1 VQPAAV
7 AAVSNMKRLA
17 RQRAMV
23 PDFAKLISR
32 RSPACRSH
40 QYTQSAKWIKS
51 SGGKM
56 KISRSLRKKL
66 IAVLV
71 ATGLFV
77 FLSVLFVNLLGL
89 FFDLSF
95 VSAFQVAVAA
105 FSLGLFVSLFEEFY
119 VQARYGRWMRAIH
132 PLKSILVYTGI
143 ILAMY
148 LVVTHVNYAIFGR
161 WEHLHEAYA
170 LLPVVMPLV
179 VFIAIAAITLIRVVG
194 FLGAKNM
201 LYLIIGKYHRP
212 VLEQKIFM
220 FLDLKGSTSLVE
232 KLGPVETRALIG
244 KFFFDISK
252 PITDGG
258 GEIYRFTGDG
268 VVATWDWN
276 DGVAENGIIQAIDGI
291 RQTVADESEV
301 YQSRFGHVPEYRI
314 GVHGGEIVT
323 SEEGDTKRA
332 IGFYGE
338 TIHIAARLEQKAKEL
353 GIDCLISEDVA
364 AGLSDVGDRIALI
377 EHDELRGISK
387 PVRIYEFK
395 LAARPAGT

>member
-1 VQPAAV
+1 
-7 AAVSNMKRLA
+7 
-17 RQRAMV
+17 
-23 PDFAKLISR
+23 
-32 RSPACRSH
+32 
-40 QYTQSAKWIKS
+40 
-51 SGGKM
+51 M
-56 KISRSLRKKL
+56 KISPSLRKKL

-77 FLSVLFVNLLGL
+77 FLAILFVNLLSL

-95 VSAFQVAVAA
+95 VSAFQVAVGA
-105 FSLGLFVSLFEEFY
+105 FFLGLFVSLFEEFY
-119 VQARYGRWMRAIH
+119 VQGRYGRWMRAIH
-132 PLKSILVYTGI
+132 PLKSIFVYTGI
-143 ILAMY
+143 ILTTY

-161 WEHLHEAYA
+161 WGNLHEAYA

-179 VFIAIAAITLIRVVG
+179 IFIAIAAITLIRVVG
-194 FLGAKNM
+194 FLGAKN
-201 LYLIIGKYHRP
+201 LFYLIIGKYHRP
-212 VLEQKIFM
+212 VLEQKLFM
-220 FLDLKGSTSLVE
+220 FLDIKGSTGLVE

-276 DGVAENGIIQAIDGI
+276 EGVVESGIIQAIDDM
-291 RQTVADESEV
+291 RQVVAQESEV

-353 GIDCLISEDVA
+353 GVDCLISQDVA
-364 AGLSDVGDRIALI
+364 AELSDMGDRIKVI
-377 EHDELRGISK
+377 EHHALRGISK
-387 PVRIYEFK
+387 SVGICELK
-395 LAARPAGT
+395 HAAGPAGP

>member
-1 VQPAAV
+1 
-7 AAVSNMKRLA
+7 
-17 RQRAMV
+17 
-23 PDFAKLISR
+23 
-32 RSPACRSH
+32 
-40 QYTQSAKWIKS
+40 
-51 SGGKM
+51 M
-56 KISRSLRKKL
+56 KISPSLRKKL
-66 IAVLV
+66 VAVLV
-71 ATGLFV
+71 AT
-77 FLSVLFVNLLGL
+77 VLFVLLAILFVSLLDL

-95 VSAFQVAVAA
+95 VSGFQVAVGG
-105 FSLGLFVSLFEEFY
+105 FFLGLFVSLFEEFY
-119 VQARYGRWMRAIH
+119 VQGRYGRWMRAIH

-143 ILAMY
+143 VLAMY

-161 WEHLHEAYA
+161 WANLHEAYA

-179 VFIAIAAITLIRVVG
+179 VLIAIAAITLIRVVG
-194 FLGAKNM
+194 FLGAKNL
-201 LYLIIGKYHRP
+201 LYLMTGKYHRP
-212 VLEQKIFM
+212 VLERKIFM
-220 FLDLKGSTSLVE
+220 FLDIKGSTSLVE

-268 VVATWDWN
+268 IVATWNWDE
-276 DGVAENGIIQAIDGI
+276 GVVENGIIRAIDDM
-291 RQTVADESEV
+291 RQVVTEESDV
-301 YQSRFGHVPEYRI
+301 YRSRFGQVPGYRI

-353 GIDCLISEDVA
+353 GVDCLISEDVA
-364 AGLSDVGDRIALI
+364 LKLPDMGDRVALI

-387 PVRIYEFK
+387 PVRICQLK
-395 LAARPAGT
+395 HATAQADP